1 MTSQPQIRQLETI
14 AAISTA
20 MGEGGVGMVR
30 LSGVDAVK
38 IAGEIYRTPK
48 GGQKNK
54 FAPRHATLGYA
65 VDETGG
71 RIDEII
77 ITVMESPKTYTRE
90 DIAEITCHGGPVVVK
105 KILNRALALGA
116 RMAQPG
122 EFSKRAFLNG
132 RIDLLQAEAIIDMIR
147 ARSEK
152 GWKTAFSQ
160 LDGRLSERLSH
171 IENELITVIADMEA
185 SIDFP
190 EEEIEIARD
199 DEVTARLAA
208 LKKGIEKMVSTYDI
222 GRIYREGISVA
233 IIGRPNVGK
242 SSLMNALLERERVI
256 VTPHPG
262 TTRDTVE
269 ETLQIEGISLKIIDT
284 AGLRQTEDMAEQL
297 GVERSIRAGQE
308 SDVALFVFDGSEP
321 LTEEDRDLITHI
333 GMPGDVAGRD
343 IIPVINKS
351 DREQIAEENEIT
363 RIMGREPVRI
373 SAKTGEGLDGLR
385 KKMVERIEAK
395 GELMGDGPP
404 LTRERHLEQLR
415 MMAESVER
423 AITAL
428 QQGMSREFVAA
439 DLADAKEALEE
450 LTGKAVSEQV
460 LDKIFNEFCIG
471 K

>member
-1 MTSQPQIRQLETI
+1 METI

-20 MGEGGVGMVR
+20 IGEGGVGMVR
-30 LSGVDAVK
+30 LSGIDAIK
-38 IAGEIYRTPK
+38 IASQIYRTPK
-48 GGQKNK
+48 GGHKNK
-54 FAPRHATLGYA
+54 FTPRHATLGHA
-65 VDETGG
+65 VDENGG

-77 ITVMESPKTYTRE
+77 ITVMESPRTYTRE
-90 DIAEITCHGGPVVVK
+90 DIAEISCHGGAVVVK

-116 RMAQPG
+116 RMAHPG

-160 LDGRLSERLSH
+160 LDGRLSQRLSH
-171 IENELITVIADMEA
+171 IENSLVEIIADMEA

-199 DEVTARLAA
+199 DEVKAKLAV
-208 LKKGIEKMVSTYDI
+208 LKAGIEQMMASYDA

-269 ETLQIEGISLKIIDT
+269 ETLQIEGVCLKIIDT
-284 AGLRQTEDMAEQL
+284 AGLRQTDDMAERM
-297 GVERSIRAGQE
+297 GVERSIQAARE
-308 SDVALFVFDGSEP
+308 SDVALFIFDGSEP
-321 LTEEDRDLITHI
+321 LTQEDLELIAQI
-333 GMPGDVAGRD
+333 GGSGDVGGRD

-351 DREQIAEENEIT
+351 DKAQIAEAKEIA
-363 RIMGREPVRI
+363 RIMGREPALI
-373 SAKTGEGLDGLR
+373 SAKTGGGLAELR
-385 KKMVERIEAK
+385 RKMMERIEAK
-395 GELMGDGPP
+395 GELAGDGPP

-415 MMAESVER
+415 KMAESVDR
-423 AITAL
+423 AIVAIDN
-428 QQGMSREFVAA
+428 GMSREFVAA
-439 DLADAKEALEE
+439 DLASAKESLEE
-450 LTGKAVSEQV
+450 LTGKMVSEQV

>member
-1 MTSQPQIRQLETI
+1 MTNKPQIRQQETI

-20 MGEGGVGMVR
+20 MGEGGLSMVR
-30 LSGVDAVK
+30 LSGVDAIK

-48 GGQKNK
+48 GARKQR
-54 FAPRHATLGYA
+54 FASRHATFGHA
-65 VDETGG
+65 VDEAGG

-77 ITVMESPKTYTRE
+77 ITIMDSPRTYTRE
-90 DIAEITCHGGPVVVK
+90 DIAEITCHGGPIVVK
-105 KILNRALALGA
+105 KILNRVLALGA

-147 ARSEK
+147 AQSEK

-160 LDGRLSERLSH
+160 LDGRLSQRLAH

-190 EEEIEIARD
+190 EEEIEIVRD
-199 DEVTARLAA
+199 DAVIARLRA
-208 LKKGIEKMVSTYDI
+208 LKTSVGEMIATYGV

-284 AGLRQTEDMAEQL
+284 AGLRQTEDMAEAM
-297 GVERSIRAGQE
+297 GVERSMLAARE
-308 SDVALFVFDGSEP
+308 SDVALFIFDGSEP
-321 LTEEDRDLITHI
+321 LAQEDRDLITHI
-333 GMPGDVAGRD
+333 GGAGDLGGRD

-351 DREQIAEENEIT
+351 DRAQIAEADEIV
-363 RIMGREPVRI
+363 RIMGRQPVRI
-373 SAKTGEGLDGLR
+373 SATTGEGLAELR
-385 KKMVERIEAK
+385 KKMVERIESK
-395 GELMGDGPP
+395 GELAGDGPP
-404 LTRERHLEQLR
+404 LTRERHIEQLR
-415 MMAESVER
+415 KMAESVDR
-423 AITAL
+423 AITAMDK
-428 QQGMSREFVAA
+428 GMSREFVAA
-439 DLADAKEALEE
+439 DLASAKESLEE
-450 LTGKAVSEQV
+450 LTGKVVNEQV
-460 LDKIFNEFCIG
+460 LDKIFNDFCIG

>member
-1 MTSQPQIRQLETI
+1 MTTQPQIRQQETI

-20 MGEGGVGMVR
+20 MGEGGLSMVR
-30 LSGVDAVK
+30 LSGVDAIK
-38 IAGEIYRTPK
+38 IASEIYRTPK
-48 GGQKNK
+48 GGRKRR

-65 VDETGG
+65 VDASGG
-71 RIDEII
+71 KIDEVI

-105 KILNRALALGA
+105 KILSRILALGA

-160 LDGRLSERLSH
+160 LDGRLSQRLSH
-171 IENELITVIADMEA
+171 IESELIAVIADMEA

-199 DEVTARLAA
+199 DEVIAKLGA
-208 LKKGIEKMVSTYDI
+208 LKTSIEEMIATYDV

-269 ETLQIEGISLKIIDT
+269 ETLQVDGISIKIIDT
-284 AGLRQTEDMAEQL
+284 AGLRQTEDMAEKM
-297 GVERSIRAGQE
+297 GVERSVQAAKE
-308 SDVALFVFDGSEP
+308 SDVALFIFDGSEP
-321 LTEEDRDLITHI
+321 LTQDDRELIAQIGGTGDLT
-333 GMPGDVAGRD
+333 GRD
-343 IIPVINKS
+343 IIPVINKL
-351 DREQIAEENEIT
+351 DREQIADENEIT
-363 RIMGREPVRI
+363 RIMGRIPVRI
-373 SAKTGEGLDGLR
+373 STKTGDGLAELR

-395 GELMGDGPP
+395 GELAGDGPP

-415 MMAESVER
+415 KMAESVEL
-423 AITAL
+423 AIVAIDK
-428 QQGMSREFVAA
+428 GMSREFVAA
-439 DLADAKEALEE
+439 DLASAKESLGE
-450 LTGKAVSEQV
+450 LTGKIVSDQV

>member
-1 MTSQPQIRQLETI
+1 MTDQPQIRQLETI

-20 MGEGGVGMVR
+20 MGEGGLSMVR
-30 LSGVDAVK
+30 LSGIDAVK

-48 GGQKNK
+48 GAQKRR
-54 FAPRHATLGYA
+54 FASRHATLGHA
-65 VDETGG
+65 VDETGA

-77 ITVMESPKTYTRE
+77 ITIMEGPRTYTRE
-90 DIAEITCHGGPVVVK
+90 DMAEITCHGGPVVVR

-199 DEVTARLAA
+199 DEVTAKLVA
-208 LKKGIEKMVSTYDI
+208 LKTSIEAMIATYDI

-284 AGLRQTEDMAEQL
+284 AGLRQTEDMAERM
-297 GVERSIRAGQE
+297 GVERSIRAGRE
-308 SDVALFVFDGSEP
+308 ADVALFVFDGSEP

-333 GMPGDVAGRD
+333 GGPEAAGGRD

-351 DREQIAEENEIT
+351 DREQMAEESEIT
-363 RIMGREPVRI
+363 RIMGREPMKI
-373 SAKTGEGLDGLR
+373 SAKTGGGLDELR

-395 GELMGDGPP
+395 GELLGDGPP

-415 MMAESVER
+415 KMVESVER
-423 AITAL
+423 AITAV

-439 DLADAKEALEE
+439 DLASAKDSLAE
-450 LTGKAVSEQV
+450 LTGKEVSEQV

>member
-1 MTSQPQIRQLETI
+1 
-14 AAISTA
+14 
-20 MGEGGVGMVR
+20 MVR
-30 LSGVDAVK
+30 LSGIGAAK

-48 GGQKNK
+48 GARKNK
-54 FAPRHATLGYA
+54 FAPRHATLGHA
-65 VDETGG
+65 VDETGAK
-71 RIDEII
+71 IDEII

-90 DIAEITCHGGPVVVK
+90 DIAEITCHGGPVMVK

-160 LDGRLSERLSH
+160 LDGGLSQRLAH

-190 EEEIEIARD
+190 EEEIEIAQD
-199 DEVTARLAA
+199 DEVIARLNA
-208 LKKGIEKMVSTYDI
+208 LKTSIEEMISTYDI

-242 SSLMNALLERERVI
+242 SSLMNALLERDRVI

-269 ETLQIEGISLKIIDT
+269 ETLQIEGICLKIIDT
-284 AGLRQTEDMAEQL
+284 AGLRQTDDLAEAM
-297 GVERSIRAGQE
+297 GVERSIQAGRE
-308 SDVALFVFDGSEP
+308 SDVALFIFDGSEP
-321 LTEEDRDLITHI
+321 LAQEDLDLITHI
-333 GMPGDVAGRD
+333 GGPGDSGGKD

-351 DREQIAEENEIT
+351 DRTQIADVNEIA
-363 RIMGREPVRI
+363 RIMGREPVQI
-373 SAKTGEGLDGLR
+373 SAKTGEGLAGLR

-395 GELMGDGPP
+395 GELAGDGPP

-415 MMAESVER
+415 KMAESVER
-423 AITAL
+423 ASAAIDT
-428 QQGMSREFVAA
+428 GMSREFVAA
-439 DLADAKEALEE
+439 DLASAKESLEE
-450 LTGKAVSEQV
+450 LTGKVVSEQV

>member
-1 MTSQPQIRQLETI
+1 MTTQPQIQQLETI
-14 AAISTA
+14 AAISTS
-20 MGEGGVGMVR
+20 MGEGGLSMVR
-30 LSGVDAVK
+30 LSGIDAVK
-38 IAGEIYRTPK
+38 IASEIYRTPK
-48 GGQKNK
+48 GASKQR
-54 FAPRHATLGYA
+54 FASRHATFGHA

-77 ITVMESPKTYTRE
+77 ITIMESPKTYTRE

-160 LDGRLSERLSH
+160 LDGRLSQRLSH

-199 DEVTARLAA
+199 DEVKSKLTA
-208 LKKGIEKMVSTYDI
+208 LKMSIEEMIATYGI
-222 GRIYREGISVA
+222 GRIYRDGISVA

-269 ETLQIEGISLKIIDT
+269 ETLQIEGISIKIIDT
-284 AGLRQTEDMAEQL
+284 AGLRQTEDMAEAM
-297 GVERSIRAGQE
+297 GVERSMLAAKE
-308 SDVALFVFDGSEP
+308 SDVALFIFDGSEP
-321 LTEEDRDLITHI
+321 LTQEDRDLITHI
-333 GMPGDVAGRD
+333 GGPGDLSGRE
-343 IIPVINKS
+343 IIPALNKS
-351 DREQIAEENEIT
+351 DRAQIAEADEIV

-373 SAKTGEGLDGLR
+373 SAKTGEGLAELR

-395 GELMGDGPP
+395 GELAGDGPP

-415 MMAESVER
+415 KMAQSVEC
-423 AITAL
+423 AITAIDN
-428 QQGMSREFVAA
+428 GMSREFVAA
-439 DLADAKEALEE
+439 DLASAKESLEE
-450 LTGKAVSEQV
+450 LTGKVVSEQV
-460 LDKIFNEFCIG
+460 LDKIFNDFCIG

>member
-1 MTSQPQIRQLETI
+1 MTNQPQIRQLETI

-38 IAGEIYRTPK
+38 IASEIYRTPK
-48 GGQKNK
+48 GGRKNK
-54 FAPRHATLGYA
+54 FAPRHATLGHA
-65 VDETGG
+65 VDENGG

-90 DIAEITCHGGPVVVK
+90 DMAEITCHGGPVVVK

-199 DEVTARLAA
+199 DEVTARLVA
-208 LKKGIEKMVSTYDI
+208 LKKGIEKMIATYDI

-284 AGLRQTEDMAEQL
+284 AGLRQTEDLAEQL
-297 GVERSIRAGQE
+297 GVERSIRAGRE

-321 LTEEDRDLITHI
+321 LMEEDRDLITHI
-333 GMPGDVAGRD
+333 GMPGDLAGRD

-351 DREQIAEENEIT
+351 DREQKAEENEIT

-439 DLADAKEALEE
+439 DIADAKEALEG

>member
-1 MTSQPQIRQLETI
+1 MTKQAPIRQLETI

-20 MGEGGVGMVR
+20 IGEGGLSMVR
-30 LSGVDAVK
+30 LSGVDAIKV
-38 IAGEIYRTPK
+38 ASEIYRTPK
-48 GGQKNK
+48 GGRKQR
-54 FAPRHATLGYA
+54 FAPRHATLGHA
-65 VDETGG
+65 VDETGA

-77 ITVMESPKTYTRE
+77 ITVMESPRTYTRE

-105 KILNRALALGA
+105 KILSRVLALGA

-160 LDGRLSERLSH
+160 LDGRLSQRLSH
-171 IENELITVIADMEA
+171 IENELLNVMADLEA

-199 DEVTARLAA
+199 DVVTAKMGA
-208 LKKGIEKMVSTYDI
+208 LKTSIEEMIASYGI

-269 ETLQIEGISLKIIDT
+269 ETLQIEGISVKIIDT

-297 GVERSIRAGQE
+297 GVERSIQAGRE

-321 LTEEDRDLITHI
+321 LTEEDRNLITQV
-333 GMPGDVAGRD
+333 GGTADLAGRD

-351 DREQIAEENEIT
+351 DRGRIAEENEII
-363 RIMGREPVRI
+363 RIVGREPIRI
-373 SAKTGEGLDGLR
+373 SAKTGEGLAELR
-385 KKMVERIEAK
+385 EKMVERIESK
-395 GELMGDGPP
+395 GELAGDGPP

-415 MMAESVER
+415 KMADSVER
-423 AITAL
+423 AIVAL
-428 QQGMSREFVAA
+428 DRGMSREFVAA
-439 DLADAKEALEE
+439 DLADAKESLEE
-450 LTGKAVSEQV
+450 LTGKVVSEQV

>member
-1 MTSQPQIRQLETI
+1 MTTQQPIQQLETI

-20 MGEGGVGMVR
+20 IGEGGVGMVR
-30 LSGVDAVK
+30 LSGVDATK
-38 IAGEIYRTPK
+38 IAGEIYRTPRGARK
-48 GGQKNK
+48 KK
-54 FAPRHATLGYA
+54 FASRHATLGYA

-90 DIAEITCHGGPVVVK
+90 DIAEITCHGGAVVVK
-105 KILNRALALGA
+105 KILNRVLALGA
-116 RMAQPG
+116 RMAMPG

-147 ARSEK
+147 AQSEK

-160 LDGRLSERLSH
+160 LDGKLSQRLAH

-199 DEVTARLAA
+199 DVVKARLIA
-208 LKKGIEKMVSTYDI
+208 LKTNIEEMIATYGI

-269 ETLQIEGISLKIIDT
+269 ETLQIEGISIKIIDT

-297 GVERSIRAGQE
+297 GVERSMLAAKE

-321 LTEEDRDLITHI
+321 LTQEDRDLITHI
-333 GMPGDVAGRD
+333 GAPGDFADRD

-351 DREQIAEENEIT
+351 DRGQAAEVNEIA

-373 SAKTGEGLDGLR
+373 SAKTGEGLDELR

-395 GELMGDGPP
+395 GELAGDGPP

-415 MMAESVER
+415 KMAESVER

-428 QQGMSREFVAA
+428 DEGMSREFVAA
-439 DLADAKEALEE
+439 DLADAKESLEE
-450 LTGKAVSEQV
+450 LTGKVVSEQV